1 MSVLGIYLGFSVV
14 VLFITFMALL
24 GHGIKEKETPDI
36 ILGVLGSII
45 IVIMFIYAVFEYYEP
60 KAIEV
65 YQGKTTLEYKV
76 KDGVK
81 VDSVVVYKERVKK

>member
-1 MSVLGIYLGFSVV
+1 VSILGIYLGFTVF
-14 VLFITFMALL
+14 VLFIIFGSLIGEGASKKKISEVIT
-24 GHGIKEKETPDI
+24 G
-36 ILGVLGSII
+36 ILGFII
-45 IVIMFIYAVFEYYEP
+45 TGIMFIYAVSEYHEP

-81 VDSVVVYKERVKK
+81 VDSVVVYRNVNK